1 MNQKGKDLTRVSLG
15 IAAMFAIY
23 WGYTYFIKQYL
34 PIPDGFQTVI
44 GLVVLYVIGLGVFTY
59 VIHKIPTQKF
69 EKKKISLQTVLLC
82 FLLQFTALLVTMVF
96 MMISTVLG
104 INSASTDIN
113 ATSGSMLFRLLL
125 FNPVMEEIV
134 FRKLFADKLLQ
145 YGERFYILVSA
156 FCFAIVHGVALGI
169 PQVAYTFIL
178 GMIWAYLV
186 VKTGDIK
193 LSVILHALSNLF
205 GSVITQTLSG
215 VSMAATGM
223 YSMLLMLLGIVG
235 LVLFLVNKKKIVLDG
250 DAGLVRKAVIKDVFT
265 NKGIWVYAAL
275 TVIMMILK

>member
-1 MNQKGKDLTRVSLG
+1 MDQRGKDLTRVTFG
-15 IAAMFAIY
+15 IAVMFAIY
-23 WGYTYFIKQYL
+23 WSYSYFIKQYL
-34 PIPDGFQTVI
+34 PIPDGVKTVI
-44 GLVVLYVIGLGVFTY
+44 GLVALYVIGLGVFTF

-69 EKKKISLQTVLLC
+69 EKKKISLQTILLC
-82 FLLQFTALLVTMVF
+82 FLLQFTALLAIMLV
-96 MMISTVLG
+96 MMISTALG
-104 INSASTDIN
+104 VNSASTDIN

-125 FNPVMEEIV
+125 FNPVVEELV
-134 FRKLFADKLLQ
+134 FRKFFADKLLQ

-215 VSMAATGM
+215 ISVVVTGM
-223 YSMLLMLLGIVG
+223 YSMLLIILGIVG

-250 DAGLVRKAVIKDVFT
+250 DTGLVRKAVIKDVFT
-265 NKGIWVYAAL
+265 NKGIWLYAAL

>member
-1 MNQKGKDLTRVSLG
+1 MDQKGKDLTRVSLG
-15 IAAMFAIY
+15 IATMFAIY
-23 WGYTYFIKQYL
+23 WIYTYFIKQYL
-34 PIPDGFQTVI
+34 PIPDGAKTVA
-44 GLVVLYVIGLGVFTY
+44 GLAVLYVIGLGVFTFI
-59 VIHKIPTQKF
+59 IHKMPTQKF
-69 EKKKISLQTVLLC
+69 EKKKVSPQTILLC
-82 FLLQFTALLVTMVF
+82 FLLQFTALLATMLV
-96 MMISTVLG
+96 MMISTALG
-104 INSASTDIN
+104 VNSVSTDIN

-125 FNPVMEEIV
+125 FNPVMEELV

-145 YGERFYILVSA
+145 YGERFYIFVSA

-223 YSMLLMLLGIVG
+223 YSMLLMILGIVG

-265 NKGIWVYAAL
+265 NKGIWLYAAL

>member
-1 MNQKGKDLTRVSLG
+1 MNHKAKDLTRVSLG

-23 WGYTYFIKQYL
+23 WSYSYFIKQYL
-34 PIPDGFQTVI
+34 PISDAIKTVI
-44 GLVVLYVIGLGVFTY
+44 GLAALYVIGLGVFISI
-59 VIHKIPTQKF
+59 IHKIPTQKF

-82 FLLQFTALLVTMVF
+82 FLLQFTALLVTMLF
-96 MMISTVLG
+96 MMISTAFGV
-104 INSASTDIN
+104 NSASTDIN

-125 FNPVMEEIV
+125 FNPVMEEFV

-169 PQVAYTFIL
+169 PQVAYTFVL
-178 GMIWAYLV
+178 GLIWAYLV

-193 LSVILHALSNLF
+193 LAVILHALSNLF

-215 VSMAATGM
+215 ISMAATGM
-223 YSMLLMLLGIVG
+223 YSMLLMILGIVG
-235 LVLFLVNKKKIVLDG
+235 LILFLINKKKIVLDG
-250 DAGLVRKAVIKDVFT
+250 DAGLFRKAVIKDIFT
-265 NKGIWVYAAL
+265 NKGIWIYAAL
-275 TVIMMILK
+275 TVIVMLLK

>member
-1 MNQKGKDLTRVSLG
+1 MDQKGKNLTRVSLG
-15 IAAMFAIY
+15 IAAMFVIY
-23 WGYTYFIKQYL
+23 WIYTYFIKQYL
-34 PIPDGFQTVI
+34 PIPDGAKTVT
-44 GLVVLYVIGLGVFTY
+44 GLAVLYVIGLGVFTFI
-59 VIHKIPTQKF
+59 IHKMPTQKY
-69 EKKKISLQTVLLC
+69 EKKKVSLQTILLC
-82 FLLQFTALLVTMVF
+82 FVLQFTALLATMLV
-96 MMISTVLG
+96 MMISTALG
-104 INSASTDIN
+104 HNSASTDIN

-125 FNPVMEEIV
+125 FNPVMEEFV

-193 LSVILHALSNLF
+193 LAVIMHALSNLF

-215 VSMAATGM
+215 ISMAATGM
-223 YSMLLMLLGIVG
+223 YSMLLMILGIVG
-235 LVLFLVNKKKIVLDG
+235 LVLFLINKKKIVLDG
-250 DAGLVRKAVIKDVFT
+250 DTGLFRKAVIKDVFT
-265 NKGIWVYAAL
+265 NKGIWFYAAL
-275 TVIMMILK
+275 TVIVMLLK